1 MMGQPSAEVAEAMA
15 LQEGE
20 CSSYGTAES
29 DEEGEQEF
37 AQNLPTET
45 WMDDMQCIKQCMANM
60 EATQTY
66 IVEKLALLEKAVMA
80 AQEDMVWVR
89 ADQAVVHEVVEN
101 LVEHVSTLNPTVVEV
116 EGQAM
121 VDPEPVSAWG
131 SWKQPEQAK
140 DGVLA
145 DSVGARGD
153 VHAKPMDD
161 AGRRS
166 NEMHTFDSEI
176 QETQAMDTNTGT
188 DLNITSLA
196 DEDAVGVW
204 YANRANSPSAGSPRG
219 TQPRRQDAH
228 DPVEDGCEQ
237 MELTLDGPEVGTV
250 APGRFLWESF
260 QTTMKDM
267 QATMHGGGDEVGGC
281 TRSKRGREGT
291 LEFRVP
297 KPVGPRVETMADHA
311 DLNLNLSP
319 EKLASHDAVR
329 GRGTSVAPN
338 GRGTASRGRGRGSGR
353 GTGRV
358 KRPPTVEP
366 RYRSTVSVRTM
377 SHLFVRCSLS
387 PSYRMG

>member
-1 MMGQPSAEVAEAMA
+1 MMGQPCAEVAEATSPMA

-20 CSSYGTAES
+20 ECSSYDTAES

-37 AQNLPTET
+37 AQNLPTEA
-45 WMDDMQCIKQCMANM
+45 WMDDMQSIKQCMANM

-66 IVEKLALLEKAVMA
+66 IVEKLASLEKAVMA

-121 VDPEPVSAWG
+121 GDPEPVSAWG
-131 SWKQPEQAK
+131 HWKQPDQAK
-140 DGVLA
+140 DGVFA
-145 DSVGARGD
+145 DSAGARGD
-153 VHAKPMDD
+153 HRAQVMDD
-161 AGRRS
+161 TYRPS
-166 NEMHTFDSEI
+166 HEMHTFNSEI
-176 QETQAMDTNTGT
+176 QETQAMDMNTGT

-204 YANRANSPSAGSPRG
+204 YANRANSPSFGSPRG

-228 DPVEDGCEQ
+228 DPAEDGCEQ

-250 APGRFLWESF
+250 APGRALWEAF

-267 QATMHGGGDEVGGC
+267 QGPVHGGGDEGGGS

-291 LEFRVP
+291 PEFRVP
-297 KPVGPRVETMADHA
+297 KPVPPRVETMAGHA
-311 DLNLNLSP
+311 SLNLNLSP
-319 EKLASHDAVR
+319 EKLASHDALR
-329 GRGTSVAPN
+329 GRGSSAAPK
-338 GRGTASRGRGRGSGR
+338 GRGTGSRGRGRGSGR

-358 KRPPTVEP
+358 KRPPTV
-366 RYRSTVSVRTM
+366 
-377 SHLFVRCSLS
+377 
-387 PSYRMG
+387 